1 MIGKISHGNSFGGCL
16 DYLTRVKDE
25 KCQTEKRVWHI
36 IGSDGVRLNVDEDGW
51 RKMAASDIER
61 PTLTRS
67 KIKDPCG
74 HISLGFS
81 PKDKERMSDDFMLE
95 IAHEYMAKMG
105 IADTPYIIV
114 KHTDKQHPHCHIMFS
129 RVDYNGQI
137 IKPATNLYR
146 NKAVCASITKHYN
159 LTIGTDSLNLDT
171 SKLRGAERSR
181 VEIIQAANAVL
192 NDSSI
197 TDWITFRDALTGH
210 GITATALFSGEGDE
224 RKFKTIIFKKGRH
237 SFVASKI
244 GKRFTPAAL
253 LREFRFR
260 SEQID
265 RQRLATTPNP
275 ANRWVYLDGSPIAPT
290 EFGGVQI
297 TPEQQQDYIKGRTIR
312 VNDAYIWFDYKTKQ
326 PQVSRHNPDM
336 FSDRGCGLPLSPGAD
351 PEYAAFY
358 GNLSEK
364 FRQEF
369 RRFRKRHP
377 SLTNAEAMQMFKT
390 NYPKQQHNIGQNL

>member
-1 MIGKISHGNSFGGCL
+1 MIGKISHGNSFGNCL
-16 DYLTRVKDE
+16 DYLTRVKQD
-25 KCQTEKRVWHI
+25 KQPSEKRVWHI
-36 IGSDGVRLNVDEDGW
+36 IDSDGVRLNVGENGW
-51 RKMAASDIER
+51 RKMTASDIER

-81 PKDKERMSDDFMLE
+81 PKDSDRMTDDFMLK
-95 IAHEYMAKMG
+95 IAHDYMEKMG
-105 IADTPYIIV
+105 ITDTPYIIV
-114 KHTDKQHPHCHIMFS
+114 RHTDKEHPHCHIMFS
-129 RVDYNGQI
+129 RVDYDGKI
-137 IKPATNLYR
+137 IKPVTNLYR
-146 NKAVCASITKHYN
+146 NKAVCADITKRYN
-159 LTIGTDSLNLDT
+159 LTMGKDSLDLDT

-181 VEIIQAANAVL
+181 VEIIQAATEVL
-192 NDSSI
+192 RDATAND
-197 TDWITFRDALTGH
+197 WPTFREALAKR
-210 GITATALFSGEGDE
+210 GIKAATLFNGEGDE
-224 RKFKTIIFKKGRH
+224 RKLKTIIYKKGRH

-244 GKRFTPAAL
+244 GKTFTPAAL
-253 LREFRFR
+253 LREFQRR
-260 SEQID
+260 NKQTD
-265 RQRLATTPNP
+265 RQRMATTPDPN
-275 ANRWVYLDGSPIAPT
+275 NRWIHLDGTPIAPV
-290 EFGGVQI
+290 ELGGIQL

-358 GNLSEK
+358 GNLSEQ

-377 SLTNAEAMQMFKT
+377 SLTNTEAMQMFKT
-390 NYPKQQHNIGQNL
+390 NYGQSQHMGQKI

>member
-1 MIGKISHGNSFGGCL
+1 MIGKISHGNSFDSCL
-16 DYLTRVKDE
+16 DYLTRVKQD
-25 KCQTEKRVWHI
+25 KQPSEKRVWHI
-36 IGSDGVRLNVDEDGW
+36 IDSDGVRLNIDEDGW

-81 PKDKERMSDDFMLE
+81 PKDSDRMTDDFMLK
-95 IAHEYMAKMG
+95 IAHDYMTKMG
-105 IADTPYIIV
+105 ITDTPYIIV
-114 KHTDKQHPHCHIMFS
+114 RHTDKEHPHCHIMFS
-129 RVDYNGQI
+129 RVDYNGKI
-137 IKPATNLYR
+137 IKPVTNLYR
-146 NKAVCASITKHYN
+146 NKAVCADITKRYN
-159 LTIGTDSLNLDT
+159 LTMGKDSLDLDT

-181 VEIIQAANAVL
+181 VEIIQAATEVL
-192 NDSSI
+192 RDAST
-197 TDWITFRDALTGH
+197 TDWPKFREALAKR
-210 GITATALFSGEGDE
+210 GIKAAALFSEEGNE
-224 RKFKTIIFKKGRH
+224 RKLKTIIYKKGRH

-244 GKRFTPAAL
+244 GTSFTPAAL
-253 LREFRFR
+253 LREFQHR
-260 SEQID
+260 SEQTD
-265 RQRLATTPNP
+265 RQRMATTPDP
-275 ANRWVYLDGSPIAPT
+275 DNRWIHLDGTPITPV
-290 EFGGVQI
+290 EFGGVLL
-297 TPEQQQDYIKGRTIR
+297 TPEQQQDYLKGRTIR

-358 GNLSEK
+358 SDLSEQ

-377 SLTNAEAMQMFKT
+377 SLTNSEAMQMFKT
-390 NYPKQQHNIGQNL
+390 NYVKSHNLGQKI

>member
-1 MIGKISHGNSFGGCL
+1 MIGKISHGNSFSDCL
-16 DYLTRVKDE
+16 DYLTRVKQDRHPP
-25 KCQTEKRVWHI
+25 EKRVWNI
-36 IGSDGVRLNVDEDGW
+36 IDSDGVRLNIGEDGW
-51 RKMAASDIER
+51 RKMAASDVER

-81 PKDKERMSDDFMLE
+81 PNDSDRMTDDFMLK
-95 IAHEYMAKMG
+95 IAHEYMEKMG
-105 IADTPYIIV
+105 ITDTPYIIV
-114 KHTDKQHPHCHIMFS
+114 RHTDKEHPHCHIMFS
-129 RVDYNGQI
+129 RVNYNGKI

-146 NKAVCASITKHYN
+146 NKAVCADITHRHN
-159 LTIGTDSLNLDT
+159 LTMGTDSLNLNT
-171 SKLRGAERSR
+171 SKLRGSERSR
-181 VEIIQAANAVL
+181 VEIIQAATEVL
-192 NDSSI
+192 RDSYIS
-197 TDWITFRDALTGH
+197 DWPAFRVALARR

-224 RKFKTIIFKKGRH
+224 RKLKTIIYKKGRH

-244 GKRFTPAAL
+244 GKSFTPAAL
-253 LREFRFR
+253 AREFNFR
-260 SEQID
+260 SEQTE
-265 RQRLATTPNP
+265 RQKMATTPDP
-275 ANRWVYLDGSPIAPT
+275 ANRWVYLDGTPIAPT

-312 VNDAYIWFDYKTKQ
+312 INDAYIWFDNKTKQ

-351 PEYAAFY
+351 PEYVAFY
-358 GNLSEK
+358 GDLSEQ

-377 SLTNAEAMQMFKT
+377 SLTNSEAMQMFKT
-390 NYPKQQHNIGQNL
+390 NYGQSHRLERSM

>member
-1 MIGKISHGNSFGGCL
+1 MIGKISHGNSFGDCL
-16 DYLTRVKDE
+16 DYLTRVKQDR
-25 KCQTEKRVWHI
+25 QPPEKRVWHI
-36 IGSDGVRLNVDEDGW
+36 IDSDGVRLNVGEEGW
-51 RKMAASDIER
+51 RKMATSDVER

-81 PKDKERMSDDFMLE
+81 PKDSDRMTVDFMLE
-95 IAHEYMAKMG
+95 IAHEYMEKMG
-105 IADTPYIIV
+105 ITDTSYIIV
-114 KHTDKQHPHCHIMFS
+114 RHTDKEHPHCHIMFS
-129 RVDYNGQI
+129 RVNYNGKI
-137 IKPATNLYR
+137 IKTVTNHYR
-146 NKAVCASITKHYN
+146 NKAVCADITKRHN
-159 LTIGTDSLNLDT
+159 LTMGTDSLNLDT
-171 SKLRGAERSR
+171 SKLRGSERSR
-181 VEIIQAANAVL
+181 VEIIQAATEVL
-192 NDSSI
+192 RDASI
-197 TDWITFRDALTGH
+197 SDWPAFRDALARR

-224 RKFKTIIFKKGRH
+224 RKLKTIIYKKGRH

-244 GKRFTPAAL
+244 GKSFTPATLA
-253 LREFRFR
+253 RKFKFR
-260 SEQID
+260 SEQTE
-265 RQRLATTPNP
+265 RQRMSTTPDP
-275 ANRWVYLDGSPIAPT
+275 ANRWVYLDGTPIAPT

-312 VNDAYIWFDYKTKQ
+312 VNNAYIRFDYKTKQ

-358 GNLSEK
+358 GELSEQ

-377 SLTNAEAMQMFKT
+377 LLTNSEAMQMFKA
-390 NYPKQQHNIGQNL
+390 NYGKSHRLGHSL